1 MKKLTITLVALT
13 LACAIMVVVSAN
25 YSVARTRDAIVN
37 LPKAEATDACA
48 ATYDT
53 ADAYYDKMSDR
64 FLFFADP
71 LTDGEKQ
78 AFLNAKVDY
87 LRVAIKAA
95 VTADQRKEIDNLSRD
110 DIKKLVDAASQ
121 RLEEYLTADE
131 YSLVP
136 NYSDLQ
142 TLQTSYADSAAGAE
156 EEAEVQLC

>member
-1 MKKLTITLVALT
+1 M
-13 LACAIMVVVSAN
+13 
-25 YSVARTRDAIVN
+25 
-37 LPKAEATDACA
+37 
-48 ATYDT
+48 
-53 ADAYYDKMSDR
+53 
-64 FLFFADP
+64 
-71 LTDGEKQ
+71 
-78 AFLNAKVDY
+78 
-87 LRVAIKAA
+87 AIKAA
-95 VTADQRKEIDNLSRD
+95 VTADQRKETDNLSRD

>member
-1 MKKLTITLVALT
+1 MKKLTAVLVALT
-13 LACAIMVVVSAN
+13 VLCGVMVVVSSN

-53 ADAYYDKMSDR
+53 ADKYYDKMTDY

-78 AFLNAKVDY
+78 AFLEAKVDF
-87 LRVAIKAA
+87 LRVQIKAA
-95 VTADQRKEIDNLSRD
+95 VTADQRKDTDGLTKDEVKKMVD
-110 DIKKLVDAASQ
+110 DTTS
-121 RLEEYLTADE
+121 RLEEYLTEDQ

-142 TLQTSYADSAAGAE
+142 TLQTTYADSASSSG
-156 EEAEVQLC
+156 EEAQVQLC